1 MPLDTQHWRFV
12 GTIATTATTAAWL
25 DGIHTLGNST
35 TYADGSTR
43 TPGTGTAWVWSK
55 QQVSGVTECVF
66 GSMPYANP
74 LNIRY
79 TIAGS
84 STSRSYTILAPDT
97 TSAFTNALLCSI
109 NRGVASSVGT
119 WFDAAGLYGAGSS
132 GYWRFGR
139 ANSGTAFDRIS
150 LYECEEQCM
159 IVQSLS
165 TTGASS
171 IGGLFSLDPRDT
183 GSPAAETDGRRWGMF
198 CTGGTSNAGATG
210 NFEYFPASAVG
221 MFSHGTGAHVGH
233 CGIFAVGSNTIV
245 PVARMLTPGGSTA
258 MNTGISTPN
267 GKLPYS
273 EDIPFNQ
280 GNSTVHG
287 VWRGLAY
294 TRKATSLTTWSD
306 GGTVNGYFVG
316 ASTASAGDGVLL
328 LRN

>member
-12 GTIATTATTAAWL
+12 GTVATAGTLSAWL
-25 DGIHTLGNST
+25 DGIHALGNSA

-43 TPGTGTAWVWSK
+43 TPGSGTAWIWNR

-84 STSRSYTILAPDT
+84 SSARSYTILSPDT
-97 TSAFTNALLCSI
+97 ALTSNSLVCSM
-109 NRGVASSVGT
+109 NRGVASPVGS

-139 ANSGTAFDRIS
+139 SVLTVYDRVS

-159 IVQSLS
+159 IVQSVS
-165 TTGASS
+165 STGATT

-198 CTGGTSNAGATG
+198 CTGGTSNTGATG
-210 NFEYFPASAVG
+210 NFEYFPAAAVG

-233 CGIFAVGSNTIV
+233 CGIFAVGSNTIL

-280 GNSTVHG
+280 ANSTVHG
-287 VWRGLAY
+287 VWRGIAY
-294 TRKATSLTTWSD
+294 TRKAICLTSWAD
-306 GGTVNGYFVG
+306 GATVNGYFVG
-316 ASTASAGDGVLL
+316 ASTSSAGDGVLL

>member
-12 GTIATTATTAAWL
+12 GTIATSVSAASWL
-25 DGIHTLGNST
+25 DGIYTLGQST
-35 TYADGSTR
+35 TYADGSPR
-43 TPGTGTAWVWSK
+43 SPGSGTAWIWSR
-55 QQVSGVTECVF
+55 QQVSSVTECVF
-66 GSMPYANP
+66 GSMPYENP

-79 TIAGS
+79 TIAGTS
-84 STSRSYTILAPDT
+84 ASRSYTILSPDT
-97 TSAFTNALLCSI
+97 TSFFTNALLCSM
-109 NRGVASSVGT
+109 NRGVASPVGS

-139 ANSGTAFDRIS
+139 STSVAFDRIS
-150 LYECEEQCM
+150 MYECEEQCM
-159 IVQSLS
+159 IVQSVS
-165 TTGASS
+165 SSGASS

-198 CTGGTSNAGATG
+198 CTGGTSNAGASG
-210 NFEYFPASAVG
+210 NFEYFPSAAVG

-233 CGIFAVGSNTIV
+233 CGIFVPGSTTVI
-245 PVARMLTPGGSTA
+245 PVARMLTPGGSSA
-258 MNTGISTPN
+258 MNTGISTPS

-280 GNSTVHG
+280 ANSTVHG